1 MWGRVAVGLAAVL
14 IAFLGVAFV
23 VAGVDVAQTP
33 TCKDVNAGIAQPRDG
48 ECYDHAPVRRG
59 GQAALSVA
67 AGAIAILALI
77 PGLMYAF
84 RRRWLFGFG
93 AMVMIAVALALLYGI
108 AGRIG
113 A

>member
-1 MWGRVAVGLAAVL
+1 MWARVGVGLAALL

-23 VAGVDVAQTP
+23 VAGVDIAQTP
-33 TCKDVNAGIAQPRDG
+33 TCKDVNAGLAQPRDG
-48 ECYDHAPVRRG
+48 DCFDGSKVRRA
-59 GQAALSVA
+59 GQTGLSIA
-67 AGAIAILALI
+67 AGIVGILALI

-84 RRRWLFGFG
+84 RRRWLFAFG

-113 A
+113 